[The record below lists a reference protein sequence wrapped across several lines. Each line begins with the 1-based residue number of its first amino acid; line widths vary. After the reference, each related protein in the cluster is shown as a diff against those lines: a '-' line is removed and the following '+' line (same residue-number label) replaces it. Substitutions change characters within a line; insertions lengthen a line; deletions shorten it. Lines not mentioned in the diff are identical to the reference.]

1 MHCPGQILNRHST
14 NSVYKAAGAY
24 GRIGAAAIG
33 DGLQQVFG
41 FDRQVLIDQ
50 LRRQLLGKYVQRKD
64 SLVL

>member
-1 MHCPGQILNRHST
+1 M
-14 NSVYKAAGAY
+14 
-24 GRIGAAAIG
+24 AIVG